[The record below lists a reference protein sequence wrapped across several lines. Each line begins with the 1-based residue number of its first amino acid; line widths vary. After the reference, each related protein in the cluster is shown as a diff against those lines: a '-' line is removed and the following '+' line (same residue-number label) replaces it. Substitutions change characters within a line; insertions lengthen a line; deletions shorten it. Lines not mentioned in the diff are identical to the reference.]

1 MSIYN
6 YLKTNQLTVFFTV
19 LIFYPSIRL
28 LTIGSDHAVGLSLI
42 VGLVPECLFLI
53 ICSYSLVFLFKDK
66 NRKTHLL
73 DKLVIAYFL
82 YNLLIGVYLS
92 HDLRASL
99 YGFRLTYLPM
109 LAYFVGSYYWDKK
122 IDIEGVLHGFFKIL
136 VLVAVIGLIIYF
148 IFPEIHLYFHRL
160 SSDKPIVMAF
170 KGFIRM
176 TSILWTPV
184 VFGMVMLAAFC
195 YWAYRYLKTGNYFAL
210 LFALITVN
218 TVFFSVSRGP
228 MIASF
233 VAFVLLLFLGKEQK
247 FKWILIA
254 LVLLE
259 LTLFYL
265 FVPQFSQLMEW
276 FFESSKQTA
285 TLEAANTR
293 VSLWSEVMNS
303 IKHNP
308 MGLGL
313 GKAGHVAVQLYSDK
327 TPGISLASTDGWYFK
342 LMIETGIPALIMYL
356 GMALVFFIKMIQY
369 LRKNRLDFVCVIF
382 LIFIVTGLINL
393 VSNALDFYLFSYF
406 YWFLLGLFVFK
417 LKQKKDAGKEG
428 FSNNS

>member
-148 IFPEIHLYFHRL
+148 LFPEIHLYFHRL

-303 IKHNP
+303 
-308 MGLGL
+308 
-313 GKAGHVAVQLYSDK
+313 
-327 TPGISLASTDGWYFK
+327 
-342 LMIETGIPALIMYL
+342 
-356 GMALVFFIKMIQY
+356 
-369 LRKNRLDFVCVIF
+369 
-382 LIFIVTGLINL
+382 
-393 VSNALDFYLFSYF
+393 
-406 YWFLLGLFVFK
+406 
-417 LKQKKDAGKEG
+417 
-428 FSNNS
+428 